1 MKKFNDIVTW
11 WDRSSPGMS
20 SAFGF
25 TGVFTFK
32 EKIKSQ
38 VKLVYSANSH
48 LFYPAKSAERQTCG
62 KQMTQIFFQQIPVTW
77 AAI

>member
-1 MKKFNDIVTW
+1 VTMKKFNDIVTW

-38 VKLVYSANSH
+38 LKLV
-48 LFYPAKSAERQTCG
+48 YPAKSAERQTCG
-62 KQMTQIFFQQIPVTW
+62 KQTTQIFLQQIPVTC